1 MLDADHEAESP
12 CCTLPPAY
20 PRCLDDIGVTRAKS
34 AADSLSKHPRAP
46 RVFYWLKGGTSGL
59 LEVLFVL
66 RSRRRA
72 LTETSRLA
80 TRMISDTKL
89 PDYVMIWVNKRVSHA

>member
-12 CCTLPPAY
+12 CDTDSSLL
-20 PRCLDDIGVTRAKS
+20 PRCLDDIGVTRAKN
-34 AADSLSKHPRAP
+34 AADALSKHPRAP
-46 RVFYWLKGGTSGL
+46 RVSYWRKGGTSGVL
-59 LEVLFVL
+59 GVLFVL

-80 TRMISDTKL
+80 TGMISDIKI
-89 PDYVMIWVNKRVSHA
+89 PDYLVIWVN